1 MCPSPDFSAPILT
14 LSQLEVSEGSQV
26 TVKCEAHSGSQ
37 VVFLSGAPPG
47 PPTPQVQFTLNAS
60 PEDHKRRFFCSAT
73 LEVAGKFLSKNQS
86 LELHVLCK

>member
-37 VVFLSGAPPG
+37 VVLLSGAPPG